1 MGVCVGVC
9 ACARVCVCVC
19 VCVRACVRACVRGCV
34 CVCVCVC
41 VWNKLDHVQ
50 TICTCNGRT
59 TQKHNAAHLP
69 LSVRFP
75 RATRA
80 STSVPR
86 SPYLSSSCIASK
98 SSGTRSRH
106 SCRTHDRF
114 TILLYT
120 HTSHLFNV
128 VFLTTYSSRLS
139 LSLCTVVFSIS

>member
-1 MGVCVGVC
+1 
-9 ACARVCVCVC
+9 
-19 VCVRACVRACVRGCV
+19 
-34 CVCVCVC
+34 VC

-120 HTSHLFNV
+120 HTSHLFHV

-139 LSLCTVVFSIS
+139 LSLCTVVFSISWFTFLLLCLTFCNQLLVHICYMFLPIYGLLLLLLCSI